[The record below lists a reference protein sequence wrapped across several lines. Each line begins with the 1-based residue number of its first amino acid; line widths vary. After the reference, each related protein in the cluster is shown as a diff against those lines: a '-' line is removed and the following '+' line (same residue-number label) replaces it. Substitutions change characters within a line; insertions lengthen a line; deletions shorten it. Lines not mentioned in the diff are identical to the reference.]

1 MKSKTVKLLEGN
13 TGSPLEHVD
22 MGKNFLNSTPF
33 AKELRPTINL
43 DLIKLKSF
51 CTAKELTF

>member
-1 MKSKTVKLLEGN
+1 M
-13 TGSPLEHVD
+13 GSPLEHVD